1 MNLEIKRLANKG
13 KMMREKL
20 FKEVVMKRFI
30 EKCVSFLA
38 VTDNVDA
45 VARYLTMYKN

>member
-30 EKCVSFLA
+30 EKCVRFLA
-38 VTDNVDA
+38 VNENVDA
-45 VARYLTMYKN
+45 VAMFLTVNKY